1 MRRTNWRH
9 DGPIEAL
16 AQVLARLL
24 DAAITGFGL
33 FRRHYPVN
41 VLFTMAVRHGV
52 ECRSLGFRH
61 RFCEKCG
68 NGDAP
73 LVAVKCYP
81 DGDALASCY
90 PGGFANRTP
99 NWNTGAV
106 PHIADGR
113 PVRVPV
119 D

>member
-33 FRRHYPVN
+33 FRRYPVN
-41 VLFTMAVRHGV
+41 VLFAMAVRHGV
-52 ECRSLGFRH
+52 ECRSLGFR
-61 RFCEKCG
+61 
-68 NGDAP
+68 
-73 LVAVKCYP
+73 
-81 DGDALASCY
+81 
-90 PGGFANRTP
+90 
-99 NWNTGAV
+99 
-106 PHIADGR
+106 

-119 D
+119 DRRNYRHPPAPFKLSHR